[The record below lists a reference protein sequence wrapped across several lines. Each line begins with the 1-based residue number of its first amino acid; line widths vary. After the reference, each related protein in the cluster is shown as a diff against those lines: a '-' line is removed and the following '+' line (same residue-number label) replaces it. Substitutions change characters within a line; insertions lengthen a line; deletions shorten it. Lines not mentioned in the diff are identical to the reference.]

1 MMTTMIH
8 TGYECQHC
16 LAISAIMFNLATKI
30 RRKIETAYAKIV
42 NILFN
47 LQKVNKM
54 VVSWTWMFIF
64 VSTIPYLFCMLY
76 RSKEGCQACGK
87 KLNKIGFNIEDIQS
101 FFGPAAISRDL
112 CHNCV
117 CSIKRWRRQRLT
129 SEVTIVKQNIYLK

>member
-8 TGYECQHC
+8 RGSYCQHC

-30 RRKIETAYAKIV
+30 RREIQTAYAKIV

-76 RSKEGCQACGK
+76 CSKEGCQACRK
-87 KLNKIGFNIEDIQS
+87 KLNKIGLS
-101 FFGPAAISRDL
+101 FLHATLTLKIFTAISVL
-112 CHNCV
+112 
-117 CSIKRWRRQRLT
+117 QL
-129 SEVTIVKQNIYLK
+129 